1 MIGLII
7 CSILQGLSKSASDKL
22 QFHHSTSVFNSCSPL
37 SFFGVDSWKRKYKNG
52 EKSEG
57 EAFPLSTSL
66 LVFITDALHFSNF
79 IQIFS
84 QLIGLYIALNLY
96 LNHTLAI
103 YYCLGYW
110 TIRTAIFHVF
120 FTYFLKSKN
129 HVSTN

>member
-7 CSILQGLSKSASDKL
+7 CSILQGLSKAVSDKL
-22 QFHHSTSVFNSCSPL
+22 QFHYSTSVFNSSNPM

-66 LVFITDALHFSNF
+66 LVFITDGLHFSNF

-84 QLIGLYIALNLY
+84 QLTGLYIALNLS
-96 LNHTLAI
+96 LNPALAI
-103 YYCLGYW
+103 YYCVGYW
-110 TIRTAIFHVF
+110 TIRTAVFHVF
-120 FTYFLKSKN
+120 FTYILKSKN